1 MTRLKCLIRSQ
12 VQFASRDSI
21 SNRIVVSEF
30 FVFDSKK
37 VSNSGTSL
45 LGDDMLNNLVGA
57 RPSKK
62 SSRATT
68 TATSFRSEKSRQ
80 TSKTTGTS
88 PMAQRK
94 QNNEYMSR
102 ITSNDSG
109 IGNWEVDNKYHV
121 YHARMKPGSVGGY
134 SYTGPLVPVIY
145 PGEVRINCF

>member
-21 SNRIVVSEF
+21 SYRMVVSEF
-30 FVFDSKK
+30 LFSLER
-37 VSNSGTSL
+37 VSNSGIPL

-62 SSRATT
+62 PSRAAT

-145 PGEVRINCF
+145 PGEVRINCL